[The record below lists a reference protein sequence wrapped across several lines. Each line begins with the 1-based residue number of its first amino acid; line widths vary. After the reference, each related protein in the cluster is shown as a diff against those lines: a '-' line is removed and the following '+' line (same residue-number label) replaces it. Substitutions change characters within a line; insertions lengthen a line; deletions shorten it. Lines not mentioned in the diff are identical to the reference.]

1 MHILHTAL
9 YTFPKVLTRRICL
22 PIKSFFRLWPFHL
35 FSWPYRV
42 IQGWY
47 WKEKFHAN
55 HSKGWKGLYCKQID
69 SMLPRVCWAIDHRWR
84 PPLPLPKMKRKQ
96 GNVYENLASVSP
108 LGGGGEGRER
118 VRLHVGYWS
127 RRLRL
132 INPTETL
139 IILDITIK
147 PSLIIVL
154 LYIKRKK
161 KSQESKLNLN

>member
-108 LGGGGEGRER
+108 LGGGGREGEGTATCWLLKPKVETNKPYRD
-118 VRLHVGYWS
+118 LDYSGYH
-127 RRLRL
+127 
-132 INPTETL
+132 N
-139 IILDITIK
+139 
-147 PSLIIVL
+147 
-154 LYIKRKK
+154 
-161 KSQESKLNLN
+161 

>member
-9 YTFPKVLTRRICL
+9 YTFPRMLTRRICL
-22 PIKSFFRLWPFHL
+22 PIKSFFRLWSYPL

-47 WKEKFHAN
+47 WKEKFDTN
-55 HSKGWKGLYCKQID
+55 HSKGLKGLHCKQID
-69 SMLPRVCWAIDHRWR
+69 SMLPRACSAIDHRWR
-84 PPLPLPKMKRKQ
+84 PPLPFPSPLPKVKRKR

-108 LGGGGEGRER
+108 LGGR
-118 VRLHVGYWS
+118 VRLHVGYRS
-127 RRLRL
+127 RRSRL

-147 PSLIIVL
+147 LSLIIVL

-161 KSQESKLNLN
+161 KVRTVSWT